1 MNRTL
6 HAFKGGL
13 QLASHKDQTRH
24 IATRDIC
31 HPETLYLPVKQHVG
45 MAAVPCVEVGQAVR
59 KGELVARSQAYVSM
73 HVHAPADGIV
83 AGVRDFPV
91 IHPSGLQAPCIE
103 LSVSERQ
110 DVDPL
115 TARGANPAD
124 LKRLERHEI
133 YDRIEQ
139 AGIVGLGGAGFPA
152 HVKVH
157 EGSLQ
162 RVDVLIINGVECE
175 PYITCDARLMQEQ
188 AQDVVAGATLV
199 RWLVEADACIVA
211 IEENMDDTRGALGQ
225 CKSDAFEL
233 IVVPAIYPAGS
244 EKQLIT
250 VLTGLEVPSGS
261 LPIDIGIVVLNV
273 ATVVAIYR
281 AAAYGLPLTERIVTV
296 AGDISMPGNI
306 KALIGTPVQHVLD
319 QCGGFDSATHRVLSG
334 GPMMGIEILDPR
346 APITKVTNC
355 LLVLERNLQP
365 PTSKACIRC
374 GDCVPVC
381 PIGLQ
386 PQQLFE
392 ASRSA
397 DVDEA
402 QDLNLF
408 DCIECGCC
416 SYVCPSEIPLVHY
429 FRYAKSSIES
439 LDIDRAT
446 ADDARLRFERHNN
459 RLTASESSDVDE
471 QVSLADVSGLRVSE
485 LQNQV
490 HDAIARAR
498 QRRKK

>member
-1 MNRTL
+1 MSRTL
-6 HAFKGGL
+6 HDFKGGL
-13 QLASHKDQTRH
+13 HLAAHKDQTRH
-24 IATRDIC
+24 IASRDIAR
-31 HPETLYLPVKQHVG
+31 PEALYLPIKQHVG
-45 MAAVPCVEVGQAVR
+45 MAAMPCIEVGQAVV

-83 AGVRDFPV
+83 TGLRDFPV
-91 IHPSGLQAPCIE
+91 IHPSGLSALCVE
-103 LSVSERQ
+103 LSVGERQ
-110 DVDPL
+110 DDNERTDHCVDPAEL
-115 TARGANPAD
+115 M
-124 LKRLERHEI
+124 RLDRHVI

-157 EGSLQ
+157 EGSMQ
-162 RVDVLIINGVECE
+162 HVEMLIINGVECE
-175 PYITCDARLMQEQ
+175 PYITCDEILMQEQ
-188 AQDVVAGATLV
+188 AQDVAAGATLI
-199 RWLVEADACIVA
+199 RWLVEADTCIVA
-211 IEENMDDTRGALGQ
+211 LEDEMDEALRALGQ

-233 IVVPAIYPAGS
+233 IAVPAIYPAGS

-296 AGDISMPGNI
+296 AGDIPMPGNI
-306 KALIGTPVQHVLD
+306 NALIGTPVQHVLD
-319 QCGGFDSATHRVLSG
+319 QCGGFDPATHRVLSG
-334 GPMMGIEILDPR
+334 GPMMGVEIQDTR

-355 LLVLERNLQP
+355 LLVLERKEQP
-365 PTSKACIRC
+365 GTRKACIRC
-374 GDCVPVC
+374 GDCVSVC

-439 LDIDRAT
+439 LDVDRAT
-446 ADDARLRFERHNN
+446 ADDARLRFEQQKA
-459 RLTASESSDVDE
+459 RLTAGENSNDDDH
-471 QVSLADVSGLRVSE
+471 VSLADVSGLRVGE
-485 LQNQV
+485 LQSDV